1 MDFWTSGLWAPE
13 VSRRLVAAE
22 FEEQAAESP
31 ARRREQGARVPGRGL
46 REVLAKAL
54 IALAVRLA
62 PAPESGMAG
71 AR

>member
-22 FEEQAAESP
+22 FAEHAAGSP
-31 ARRREQGARVPGRGL
+31 TRRRGRGNRVPGHGL
-46 REVLAKAL
+46 RAVLAKAL
-54 IALAVRLA
+54 LALAVRLA
-62 PAPESGMAG
+62 PVPESGMAG